1 VKKMLTQSIKCLLFS
16 LVTASFLLSGCG
28 GNDVKTKWTYAV
40 YCDTRGDN
48 DTANLTK
55 SGVNEAV
62 VNSVAKDMV
71 KEGVELVIF
80 PGDAVNGWWATTTPY
95 ASQFA
100 TWRKAMAPVYESG
113 IKVYPVRGNHEVG
126 GTDFYPYPW
135 PPGSSPTPTILPD
148 ASLMTAYRDAFSD
161 PWIPINGPAGE
172 VGLTYSFVYKNAFF
186 VGLDQNVNPFRVNQT
201 WLDTQLLQKTQQHT
215 FVYGH
220 TPAFRVG
227 HTDSLAYYP
236 EDRDLFWNS
245 LGNAGVRMYFSG
257 HDHLYNRAHINDQA
271 GHTIYQV
278 LTGAGGAPFNT
289 WTPPYAEGDKVVGDY
304 HQEGKNGYVLVT
316 VDGPHVTMRWKSLSS
331 ANGQDV
337 WTTEDTLEYTV
348 N

>member
-1 VKKMLTQSIKCLLFS
+1 MQSINWLVLS
-16 LVTASFLLSGCG
+16 LVAVSFLLNGCSGSI
-28 GNDVKTKWTYAV
+28 VQTKWTYAV
-40 YCDTRGDN
+40 YCDSRGDN
-48 DTANLTK
+48 DTKNLAK

-62 VNSVAKDMV
+62 VDAVARDMV

-80 PGDAVNGWWATTTPY
+80 PGDMVNGWRSISTPY
-95 ASQFA
+95 ADQFA
-100 TWRKAMAPVYESG
+100 NWRKAMAPVYGAG
-113 IKVYPVRGNHEVG
+113 IKVYPVRGNHETG
-126 GTDFYPYPW
+126 PFNQPIKFPW
-135 PPGSSPTPTILPD
+135 PPGSGPEPTIVPD
-148 ASLMTAYRDAFSD
+148 AGLMTAYRNAFSD
-161 PWIPINGPAGE
+161 PWIPANGPAGE
-172 VGLTYSFVYKNAFF
+172 VGLTYSFNYKNAFF
-186 VGLDQNVNPFRVNQT
+186 VGLDQSVNPFRVNQP
-201 WLDTQLLQKTQQHT
+201 WLNAQLAQNTQLHT

-227 HTDSLAYYP
+227 HADSLAYYP
-236 EDRDLFWNS
+236 KDRDLFWNS

-257 HDHLYNRAHINDQA
+257 HDHLYNRAHIQDQA

-289 WTPPYAEGDKVVGDY
+289 WAPPYAEGDKVVGDY
-304 HQEGKNGYVLVT
+304 HKEGKNGYVLVT
-316 VDGPHVTMRWKSLSS
+316 VDGPRVTMRWKSLST